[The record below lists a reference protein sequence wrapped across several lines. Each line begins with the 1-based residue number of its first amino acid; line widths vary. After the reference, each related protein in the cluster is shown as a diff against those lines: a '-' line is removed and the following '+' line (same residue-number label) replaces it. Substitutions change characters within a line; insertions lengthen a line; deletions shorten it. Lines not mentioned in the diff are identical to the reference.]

1 MEFNEVSG
9 TVLADIAD
17 CVRGVSADEVRVLVD
32 MLAAK
37 QKVFLI
43 GTGRS
48 GAMLRATAV
57 RLGHLGVE
65 AHLVGEPGCPA
76 PQKGD
81 LVLVG
86 SGSGRTPAALE
97 RAERAHRSGA
107 QIAVVTA
114 APTSPIATLADAVV
128 HIPAPFEPEKRTP
141 HTLRSLFEEC
151 LLVVCDCVCR
161 MLQERLGI
169 TTEEMQSRHSL
180 EE

>member
-1 MEFNEVSG
+1 MEFNELSG
-9 TVLADIAD
+9 TILADIAD
-17 CVRGVSADEVRVLVD
+17 CIRRVSADEVRVLAD

-37 QKVFLI
+37 RKVLLI

-48 GAMLRATAV
+48 GAMLRAAAV
-57 RLGHLGVE
+57 RLKHLGVE

-86 SGSGRTPAALE
+86 SGSGRTPTALE
-97 RAERAHRSGA
+97 RAERAHQAGA

-114 APTSPIATLADAVV
+114 APSSPIAALADAVV
-128 HIPAPFEPEKRTP
+128 YIPAPVEPERRTP

-151 LLVVCDCVCR
+151 LLIVCDCVCR
-161 MLQERLGI
+161 MLQERLGVSA
-169 TTEEMQSRHSL
+169 EEMQKRHSPV
-180 EE
+180 E